1 MTHFSF
7 GVFVCLQAQLY
18 QKKENIVFYAKKH
31 EILGNTEYKFINYID
46 RFTLTKFIRT
56 YVM

>member
-18 QKKENIVFYAKKH
+18 QKRRTLFFMQKH